1 MAKPPAISSKSEQ
14 ACEWVGIAIVLAS
27 AFTWVALVS
36 HDPGDWGGMVW
47 PPNLEIVNKGS
58 KVGAAL
64 SWFLFLHFGIGAFLI
79 ATVGGLWGG
88 LMFLR
93 KKTSDPF
100 FKFFGAAIVTLC
112 ISTLAS
118 LSVPAI
124 AAGSRWHN
132 SMTSLGGLYGE
143 ALARILRDNLGT
155 VGAVLA
161 VLFALASSALIAT
174 DWVLLSFFMRGT
186 QALEGSF
193 DATWGQVGWSK
204 LFANVKT
211 FFARKPALA
220 TPVVVA
226 KREPKPVMGEVV
238 RDEAPVKGE
247 AVVAEVVEKVTE
259 KVVEKAI
266 VKPEPKPEPV
276 VAAAPVPAPVLKIEP
291 KPEPKRKEV
300 IHKPNPELPP
310 LTLLEDIEPEV
321 IEIDQDA
328 RVKALQRALENFEVQ
343 ANVVN
348 YEAGPVVT
356 MYELE
361 LLPGTRVGKI
371 IALAPDLSIQLG
383 VPTLRIVY
391 PLPGKT
397 TIGIEVPNPH
407 SAAVRLRN
415 LISQTEETWRKMHLP
430 LFFGQGAT
438 GAPVIFDLQEM
449 PHLLVAGT
457 TGSGKSVCLTTMILS
472 MLLTRT
478 SDDLKLIL
486 VDPKQVEM
494 AAFKDIP
501 HLMAPVVTDMRRA
514 PMVLEWLV
522 GQMEERYSLFSK
534 VGVKKIEQ
542 FNKLGEK
549 AILEK
554 LSIEG
559 EEPPDVET
567 HLPYIVVIIDELAD
581 LMMVSAKEVEGAI
594 QRLSQKS
601 RAVGIHL
608 VLATQRPSVDVITG
622 LIKSNMP
629 SRSAFKVAANVD
641 SRTILDQPGAE
652 KLLGKGDMLLMIN
665 GSQQLMRGQCTWVPD
680 EEGKSVITWLK
691 EKGGA
696 ATFDPTLTLV
706 AESAGPEGDDGAGC
720 DDELFEK
727 AAEVIIGEQRGS
739 VSLLQRK
746 LEIGFSRAGKLMDVL
761 ERRGIV
767 GPQVGAKAREVR
779 MTLASWH
786 ARHVSESEREEAAAG
801 AAQ

>member
-1 MAKPPAISSKSEQ
+1 MAKTPSTAPKSEQ
-14 ACEWVGIAIVLAS
+14 LCEWVGIAIFLAS
-27 AFTWVALVS
+27 AFAWVALAT
-36 HDPGDWGGMVW
+36 HDPGDWGGMMY
-47 PPNLEIVNKGS
+47 PPNSEIVNKGS
-58 KVGAAL
+58 KAGAAFA
-64 SWFLFLHFGIGAFLI
+64 WFMFLHFGIGAFLI
-79 ATVGGLWGG
+79 ATLTSIWGG
-88 LMFLR
+88 AMFLR
-93 KKTSDPF
+93 KKTTDPF
-100 FKFFGAAIVTLC
+100 FKFFGAAIVVLSA
-112 ISTLAS
+112 STLAS
-118 LSVPAI
+118 LATPAI
-124 AAGSRWHN
+124 AQGSRWHN
-132 SMTSLGGLYGE
+132 TMTSMGGLYGE
-143 ALARILRDNLGT
+143 ALARILSDNLGT
-155 VGAVLA
+155 VGAVMA

-174 DWVLLSFFMRGT
+174 DWVLLSFFLRGS

-193 DATWGQVGWSK
+193 DATWGKVAWGK
-204 LFANVKT
+204 LFDS
-211 FFARKPALA
+211 ARGLLNRRRQALA
-220 TPVVVA
+220 AAAVPA
-226 KREPKPVMGEVV
+226 PAPKREFKPVMGEVV
-238 RDEAPVKGE
+238 REEAPVTGE
-247 AVVAEVVEKVTE
+247 TVDV
-259 KVVEKAI
+259 
-266 VKPEPKPEPV
+266 PMPEPV
-276 VAAAPVPAPVLKIEP
+276 AVPAPAPAPVAKVES
-291 KPEPKRKEV
+291 KPEPKRKDV

-310 LTLLEDIEPEV
+310 ITLLEDVEIEE
-321 IEIDQDA
+321 IEIDQEG
-328 RVKALQRALENFEVQ
+328 RVLALTRALESFEVS
-343 ANVVN
+343 ARVVD
-348 YEAGPVVT
+348 YQAGPVVT

-361 LLPGTRVGKI
+361 LCPGTRVGKI
-371 IALAPDLSIQLG
+371 IGLSPDLSIHLG
-383 VPTLRIVY
+383 VPTLRVVY

-397 TIGIEVPNPH
+397 TIGIEVPNPR

-415 LISQTEETWRKMHLP
+415 LIVQTEDSWRKMHLP

-438 GAPVIFDLQEM
+438 GLPVIYDLQDM

-478 SDDLKLIL
+478 SEDLKLIL

-494 AAFKDIP
+494 AMFKEIP

-522 GQMEERYSLFSK
+522 AQMEERYSLFAK

-542 FNKLGEK
+542 FNKLGDK

-554 LSIEG
+554 LTIEG

-581 LMMVSAKEVEGAI
+581 LMMVSAKEVEATI

-629 SRSAFKVAANVD
+629 SRIAFKVAANVD

-665 GSQQLMRGQCTWVPD
+665 GCQQLMRAQCTWIPD
-680 EEGKSVITWLK
+680 EESKNVITWLH

-696 ATFDPTLTLV
+696 ATFDPTLTQV
-706 AESAGPEGDDGAGC
+706 AESAGDSADGTAGC
-720 DDELFEK
+720 DDEFFER

-746 LEIGFSRAGKLMDVL
+746 LEIGFSRAGKLMDAL
-761 ERRGIV
+761 ERAGIV

-779 MTLASWH
+779 LTLPAWQ
-786 ARHVSESEREEAAAG
+786 ARHVSSADRETAEAGSTTA
-801 AAQ
+801 

>member
-1 MAKPPAISSKSEQ
+1 MAKTPEPSPKSEQ
-14 ACEWVGIAIVLAS
+14 LCEWTGIAIFLAS
-27 AFTWVALVS
+27 AFAWVALTT
-36 HDPGDWGGMVW
+36 HDPGDYGGMLY
-47 PPNLEIVNKGS
+47 PPNTEIVNKGS
-58 KVGAAL
+58 RAGAAL
-64 SWFLFLHFGIGAFLI
+64 AWFMFLHFGVGAFLVTAL
-79 ATVGGLWGG
+79 ATLWGG
-88 LMFLR
+88 AMFLR
-93 KKTSDPF
+93 KKTSDIF
-100 FKFFGAAIVTLC
+100 FKFFGAALVVLSV
-112 ISTLAS
+112 STLAS
-118 LSVPAI
+118 LSSPAI
-124 AAGSRWHN
+124 AQGSRWHN
-132 SMTSLGGLYGE
+132 TMTSGGGLYGE
-143 ALARILRDNLGT
+143 ALARILSDNLGT

-174 DWVLLSFFMRGT
+174 DWVLLSFFLRGT

-193 DATWGQVGWSK
+193 DATWGKVSWGK
-204 LFANVKT
+204 LFESARG
-211 FFARKPALA
+211 FLARKPAA
-220 TPVVVA
+220 AVA
-226 KREPKPVMGEVV
+226 APAPAAPKREPKPVMGEVV
-238 RDEAPVKGE
+238 RDEEPVKGE
-247 AVVAEVVEKVTE
+247 TVDVPAPAS
-259 KVVEKAI
+259 
-266 VKPEPKPEPV
+266 KPEPV
-276 VAAAPVPAPVLKIEP
+276 VAAVPAPAPAPVAKLEP
-291 KPEPKRKEV
+291 KPEPKKKEV

-310 LTLLEDIEPEV
+310 ITLLEDVEIEPV
-321 IEIDQDA
+321 EIDQDA
-328 RVKALQRALENFEVQ
+328 RVAALTRALESFEVS
-343 ANVVN
+343 ARVVN
-348 YEAGPVVT
+348 FEAGPVVT

-361 LLPGTRVGKI
+361 LLPGTRVSKI
-371 IALAPDLSIQLG
+371 IGLAPDLSIHLG
-383 VPTLRIVY
+383 VPTLRVVY
-391 PLPGKT
+391 PLPNKT
-397 TIGIEVPNPH
+397 TIGIEVPNPR
-407 SAAVRLRN
+407 SSAVRLRN
-415 LISQTEETWRKMHLP
+415 LIVQTEETWKRMHLP

-438 GAPVIFDLQEM
+438 GAPVIYDLQEM

-478 SDDLKLIL
+478 ANDLKLIL

-494 AAFKDIP
+494 AMFKDIP
-501 HLMAPVVTDMRRA
+501 HLHAPVVTDMRRA

-522 GQMEERYSLFSK
+522 AQMEERYSLFSK

-554 LSIEG
+554 LTIEG

-567 HLPYIVVIIDELAD
+567 HMPYIVVIIDELAD

-629 SRSAFKVAANVD
+629 SRIAFKVAANVD

-680 EEGKSVITWLK
+680 EESRNVIAWLA

-696 ATFDPTLTLV
+696 PTFNVELTQV
-706 AESAGPEGDDGAGC
+706 AESAGGDGEDGAAC
-720 DDELFEK
+720 DDELFTR

-746 LEIGFSRAGKLMDVL
+746 LEIGFSRAGKLMDAL
-761 ERRGIV
+761 EKAGIV

-779 MTLASWH
+779 LTLAMWQ
-786 ARHVSESEREEAAAG
+786 ARNATSAEKEAVGAG
-801 AAQ
+801 S

>member
-1 MAKPPAISSKSEQ
+1 MAKTPSTTPKSEQ
-14 ACEWVGIAIVLAS
+14 VCEWVGIAVVFAS
-27 AFTWVALVS
+27 AFTWVALAT
-36 HDPGDWGGMVW
+36 HDPGDWGGMAY
-47 PPNLEIVNKGS
+47 PPNAEIVNKGS
-58 KVGAAL
+58 KAGAAL
-64 SWFLFLHFGIGAFLI
+64 SWFMLLHFGVGAFLI
-79 ATVGGLWGG
+79 AAIGTLWGG
-88 LMFLR
+88 AMFLR

-100 FKFFGAAIVTLC
+100 FKFFGAALVVISVSTLC
-112 ISTLAS
+112 SLATPS
-118 LSVPAI
+118 I
-124 AAGSRWHN
+124 AQGSHWHN

-143 ALARILRDNLGT
+143 ALARILSDNLGV

-193 DATWGQVGWSK
+193 DATWGKVAWSK
-204 LFANVKT
+204 LFESARGLL
-211 FFARKPALA
+211 ARKPA
-220 TPVVVA
+220 VA
-226 KREPKPVMGEVV
+226 AAAPAAAPAPRREPKPVVGEIV
-238 RDEAPVKGE
+238 RDETPIKGE
-247 AVVAEVVEKVTE
+247 PIDVPMPAP
-259 KVVEKAI
+259 KA
-266 VKPEPKPEPV
+266 EPKPEPV
-276 VAAAPVPAPVLKIEP
+276 VAAAPAPAPVPAPVVKIEP

-310 LTLLEDIEPEV
+310 LTLLEDVEVEV
-321 IEIDQDA
+321 IEIDQNA
-328 RVKALQRALENFEVQ
+328 RVMALQRALENFEVQ

-371 IALAPDLSIQLG
+371 IGLAPDLSIQLG
-383 VPTLRIVY
+383 VPTLRVVY

-478 SDDLKLIL
+478 SEDLKLIL

-522 GQMEERYSLFSK
+522 AQMEERYSLFSK

-554 LSIEG
+554 LTIEG

-629 SRSAFKVAANVD
+629 SRIAFKVAANVD

-680 EEGKSVITWLK
+680 EEGKSVINWLK

-696 ATFDPTLTLV
+696 ATFDPTLTQV
-706 AESAGPEGDDGAGC
+706 AESSGDSEGGDGAGC
-720 DDELFEK
+720 DDELFDR

-746 LEIGFSRAGKLMDVL
+746 LEIGFSRAGKLMDAL
-761 ERRGIV
+761 EKRGIV
-767 GPQVGAKAREVR
+767 GPQIGAKAREVR
-779 MTLASWH
+779 LTLAAWQ
-786 ARHVSESEREEAAAG
+786 ARHVSAAERETAEAGTA
-801 AAQ
+801 

>member
-1 MAKPPAISSKSEQ
+1 MAKTPSATPKSEQ
-14 ACEWVGIAIVLAS
+14 LCEWVGIAIFLAS
-27 AFTWVALVS
+27 AFAWVALAT
-36 HDPGDWGGMVW
+36 HDPGDWGGMMY
-47 PPNLEIVNKGS
+47 PPNSEIVNKGS
-58 KVGAAL
+58 KAGAAFA
-64 SWFLFLHFGIGAFLI
+64 WFMFLHFGIGSFLI
-79 ATVGGLWGG
+79 AALSSVWGG
-88 LMFLR
+88 AMFLR

-100 FKFFGAAIVTLC
+100 FKFFGAAIVVLST
-112 ISTLAS
+112 STLAS
-118 LSVPAI
+118 LATPAI
-124 AAGSRWHN
+124 AQGSRWHN
-132 SMTSLGGLYGE
+132 TMTSMGGLYGE
-143 ALARILRDNLGT
+143 ALARILSDNLGT
-155 VGAVLA
+155 VGAVMA
-161 VLFALASSALIAT
+161 VLFALASSVLIAT
-174 DWVLLSFFMRGT
+174 DWVLLSFFMRSSE
-186 QALEGSF
+186 ALEGSF
-193 DATWGQVGWSK
+193 DATWGKVAWGK
-204 LFANVKT
+204 LFAT
-211 FFARKPALA
+211 ARGLLNRRPTLA
-220 TPVVVA
+220 AAPVA
-226 KREPKPVMGEVV
+226 AAAPKREYKPVIGEVV
-238 RDEAPVKGE
+238 RDEAPVTGE
-247 AVVAEVVEKVTE
+247 TVDV
-259 KVVEKAI
+259 
-266 VKPEPKPEPV
+266 PKPEPV
-276 VAAAPVPAPVLKIEP
+276 VAAAPAPAPAPVAKVEP

-310 LTLLEDIEPEV
+310 ITLLEDVPVEE
-321 IEIDQDA
+321 IEIDQEG
-328 RVKALQRALENFEVQ
+328 RVQALQRALRDFEVQ

-361 LLPGTRVGKI
+361 LLPGTRVAKI
-371 IALAPDLSIQLG
+371 IGLAPDLSIQLG

-391 PLPGKT
+391 PLPNKT
-397 TIGIEVPNPH
+397 TIGIEVPNPR

-415 LISQTEETWRKMHLP
+415 LIVQTEDSWRKMHLP

-438 GAPVIFDLQEM
+438 GAPVIYDLQDM

-478 SDDLKLIL
+478 SEDLKLIL

-494 AAFKDIP
+494 AAFKEIP

-522 GQMEERYSLFSK
+522 AQMEERYSLFAK

-549 AILEK
+549 AIFEK
-554 LSIEG
+554 LTIEG

-581 LMMVSAKEVEGAI
+581 LMMVSAKEVEATI

-629 SRSAFKVAANVD
+629 SRIAFKVAANVD

-665 GSQQLMRGQCTWVPD
+665 GCQQLMRAQCTWIPD
-680 EEGKSVITWLK
+680 EESKSVITWLH
-691 EKGGA
+691 EKGGS

-706 AESAGPEGDDGAGC
+706 AESAGDAGDGTAGC
-720 DDELFEK
+720 DDEFFER

-746 LEIGFSRAGKLMDVL
+746 LEIGFSRAGKLMDAL
-761 ERRGIV
+761 ERAGIV

-779 MTLASWH
+779 LTLAAWQ
-786 ARHVSESEREEAAAG
+786 ARHVSAAERETAEAGTA
-801 AAQ
+801 

>member
-1 MAKPPAISSKSEQ
+1 MAKTPEPSPKSEQ
-14 ACEWVGIAIVLAS
+14 LCEWTGIAIFLAS
-27 AFTWVALVS
+27 AFAWVALAT
-36 HDPGDWGGMVW
+36 HDPGDYGGMIY
-47 PPNLEIVNKGS
+47 PPNTEIVNKGS
-58 KVGAAL
+58 RAGAAL
-64 SWFLFLHFGIGAFLI
+64 AWFMFLHFGVGAFLVTAL
-79 ATVGGLWGG
+79 ATLWGG
-88 LMFLR
+88 AMFLR
-93 KKTSDPF
+93 KKTSDIF
-100 FKFFGAAIVTLC
+100 FKFFGAALVVLSV
-112 ISTLAS
+112 STLAS
-118 LSVPAI
+118 LSTPAI
-124 AAGSRWHN
+124 AQGSRWHN
-132 SMTSLGGLYGE
+132 TMTSGGGLYGE
-143 ALARILRDNLGT
+143 ALARILADNLGT

-174 DWVLLSFFMRGT
+174 DWVLLSFFLRGT

-193 DATWGQVGWSK
+193 DATWGKVGWGK
-204 LFANVKT
+204 LFESARG
-211 FFARKPALA
+211 FLSRKPAA
-220 TPVVVA
+220 AAAAAPA
-226 KREPKPVMGEVV
+226 PAAPKREPKPVMGEVV
-238 RDEAPVKGE
+238 RDEEPVKGE
-247 AVVAEVVEKVTE
+247 TVDVPAPAP
-259 KVVEKAI
+259 KA
-266 VKPEPKPEPV
+266 EPKPEPV
-276 VAAAPVPAPVLKIEP
+276 VAAAPAPAPAPVAKIEP
-291 KPEPKRKEV
+291 KPEPKKKEI

-310 LTLLEDIEPEV
+310 LTLLEDVEVEPV
-321 IEIDQDA
+321 EIDQDG
-328 RVKALQRALENFEVQ
+328 RVMALQRALENFEVQ
-343 ANVVN
+343 AKVVN

-371 IALAPDLSIQLG
+371 IGLAPDLSIHLG
-383 VPTLRIVY
+383 VPTLRVVY
-391 PLPGKT
+391 PLPNKT
-397 TIGIEVPNPH
+397 TIGIEVPNPR
-407 SAAVRLRN
+407 SAPVRLRN
-415 LISQTEETWRKMHLP
+415 LIVQTEETWKRMHLP

-438 GAPVIFDLQEM
+438 GAPVIYDLQEM

-522 GQMEERYSLFSK
+522 AQMEERYSLFSK

-554 LSIEG
+554 LTIEG

-629 SRSAFKVAANVD
+629 SRIAFKVAANVD

-680 EEGKSVITWLK
+680 EESKNVINWLH

-696 ATFDPTLTLV
+696 ATFDPTLTQV
-706 AESAGPEGDDGAGC
+706 AESSGGGEDGEGGGC
-720 DDELFEK
+720 DDELFAR

-746 LEIGFSRAGKLMDVL
+746 LEIGFSRAGKLMDAL
-761 ERRGIV
+761 EKAGIV
-767 GPQVGAKAREVR
+767 GPQIGAKAREVR
-779 MTLASWH
+779 LTLAMWQ
-786 ARHVSESEREEAAAG
+786 ARNATSAERETASAG
-801 AAQ
+801 AAG